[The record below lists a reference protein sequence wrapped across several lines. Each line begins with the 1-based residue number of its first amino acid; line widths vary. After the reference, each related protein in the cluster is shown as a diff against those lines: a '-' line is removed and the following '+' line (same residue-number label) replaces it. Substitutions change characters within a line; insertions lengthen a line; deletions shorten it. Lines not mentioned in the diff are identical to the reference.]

1 MFSGMKMEEFIKSEL
16 SGIFREELFT
26 KNVAPGSSGTHFMP
40 ITVKGENLTTDK

>member
-16 SGIFREELFT
+16 SGIFRELFT

-40 ITVKGENLTTDK
+40 TTVKGENLTTDK